1 MGFILTMHVNLQLS
15 FSILL
20 HFIIENTNGD
30 SNCTKTN
37 KFWDALIHST
47 LVERVVKKIKSMC
60 VARV

>member
-1 MGFILTMHVNLQLS
+1 MGFILIMHVNYNYL
-15 FSILL
+15 F
-20 HFIIENTNGD
+20 FYFVTFYNRKYYRD
-30 SNCTKTN
+30 SNCTKTT